1 MYIALSDDL
10 IKEFLAF
17 KGNNFDKEVI
27 AKLFKYLHPFKIGEY
42 QESLFTEGLLKQF
55 VVANPDLVSL
65 SKVENEVDLIKS
77 TKFKIMLTTDRNTY
91 PHINILGDEIDVNFN
106 AFYKARD
113 DRKKAIEHIKA
124 LLEDANNIEIIDKY
138 LFKPIPNSTQWAE
151 NLEILKKIL
160 PRKNINI
167 KFISNNNEIKQE
179 HKTQI
184 KSCYA
189 QWNPTYPRISV
200 NIHDRYIK
208 TDKVTILLSSG
219 IDYLH
224 DISKDLT
231 YLVRNN

>member
-27 AKLFKYLHPFKIGEY
+27 AKLFKYLHPFKIGKH
-42 QESLFTEGLLKQF
+42 QQQLFQPEILKQL
-55 VVANPDLVSL
+55 VANPIFIHPS
-65 SKVENEVDLIKS
+65 SASTEKDLIKD
-77 TKFKIMLTTDRNTY
+77 TRFKIMLTKDRNDY
-91 PHINILGDEIDVNFN
+91 PYINILGDEIDVNFN
-106 AFYKARD
+106 ALYKAND
-113 DRKKAIEHIKA
+113 DRSKAISHIKA

-138 LFKPIPNSTQWAE
+138 LFKPIPSSTQWAE

-167 KFISNNNEIKQE
+167 KFLSNNSEIKPE

-184 KSCYA
+184 KNCCT
-189 QWNPTYPRISV
+189 QWNPTYPRIPT

-224 DISKDLT
+224 DKSKDLT

>member
-1 MYIALSDDL
+1 MYVALSDDL
-10 IKEFLAF
+10 IKEFLAY
-17 KGNNFDKEVI
+17 KGNSFNKEII

-91 PHINILGDEIDVNFN
+91 PHINILNDEIDVNFN
-106 AFYKARD
+106 AFYKATA
-113 DRKKAIEHIKA
+113 DRRKAIEHIKA
-124 LLEDANNIEIIDKY
+124 LLEDATYIEIIDKY
-138 LFKPIPNSTQWAE
+138 LFKPTKWND
-151 NLEILKKIL
+151 NLNLLKQIL
-160 PRKNINI
+160 PRKEIDI
-167 KFISNNNEIKQE
+167 KFLSNNSEIKPA
-179 HKTQI
+179 HRTQI
-184 KSCYA
+184 ESCCT
-189 QWNPTYPRISV
+189 QWNPSYPRIPT

-224 DISKDLT
+224 DKRKDLT
-231 YLVRNN
+231 YLVRKN